1 MNQKITA
8 IGKKLLSK
16 KEMLVFAFVT
26 LMSVILLLT
35 SQHFLNHN
43 NLDSLQ
49 TSIAPSAIIAIGMM
63 ILLIGGMF
71 DLSVGSVMGLG
82 GVITAIFLSLGFPVW
97 LAILLGV
104 VAGALIGL
112 FNGILVE
119 IVGINP
125 LIATIGVMYMGRG
138 ITEILLVG
146 KGREGFRNFAPAFIN
161 LGTGKFL
168 GIYHMFWV
176 MIFLVVIAQLYIMYA
191 ANGRRLYHIGGNA
204 EASLQLG
211 IRIKSIRIGAFV
223 LCGTLAAFAGI
234 LSTARYEMANRY
246 MGEGMHMSIIISC
259 LIGGGSIAG
268 GQGSI
273 IGALLGVV
281 FMALLNNSFNLLE
294 VAPHWQNV
302 VIGGILVLVV
312 VSDGYLSIR
321 KKKALGKT

>member
-1 MNQKITA
+1 MKQNMA
-8 IGKKLLSK
+8 AMAKKVLSK
-16 KEMLVFAFVT
+16 KEILLFVFVT
-26 LMSVILLLT
+26 FMAVTLFFT
-35 SQHFLNHN
+35 SEHFLNFN

-63 ILLIGGMF
+63 ILLITGMF
-71 DLSVGSVMGLG
+71 DLSVGSVMGLC
-82 GVITAIFLSLGFPVW
+82 GVITAIFLTLDFPVW
-97 LAILLGV
+97 AAILLGV
-104 VAGALIGL
+104 SAGALIGL
-112 FNGILVE
+112 FNGVLVE
-119 IVGINP
+119 VFGINP

-138 ITEILLVG
+138 ISEILLVG
-146 KGREGFRNFAPAFIN
+146 KGREGFRNFDPSFIN

-168 GIYHMFWV
+168 GVYYMFWV
-176 MIFLVVIAQLYIMYA
+176 MIALVILAQLYIMYST
-191 ANGRRLYHIGGNA
+191 NGRRLFHIGGNL
-204 EASLQLG
+204 EASRQLG

-223 LCGTLAAFAGI
+223 LCSTLAAFAGI
-234 LSTARYEMANRY
+234 LATARYEMANRY

-273 IGALLGVV
+273 IGALLGVA
-281 FMALLNNSFNLLE
+281 FMSLLNNSFNLLE

-321 KKKALGKT
+321 RKKALGKT